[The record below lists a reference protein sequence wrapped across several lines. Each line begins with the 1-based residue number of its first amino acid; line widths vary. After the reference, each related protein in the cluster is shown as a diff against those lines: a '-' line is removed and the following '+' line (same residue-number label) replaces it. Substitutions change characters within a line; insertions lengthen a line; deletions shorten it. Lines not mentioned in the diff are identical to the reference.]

1 VIYRECGIKTVK
13 GLKGMVHWPNA
24 TDLSVFYEDP
34 QVLKTAGDA
43 SDLLVQSITYDPCK
57 PLLSVPRAVYNLDP
71 AWSTCTAGISGLWD
85 PPRVLQP
92 ASGPLTPDPTTTPQA
107 QTVLTSSAAPAS
119 AIAPTT
125 PTATTSAGPAL
136 KPSQVIPAS
145 SSSRSDA
152 DPGSTAEPGANRDSA
167 IIPKQDPSQDPGF
180 FSDSTAST
188 HSEPDI
194 PKNGGLRSFS
204 KEPTELQSQNGG
216 PPTANLDSPAP
227 PSSPIIGSHTALGLT
242 SKGLSVNGAI
252 LTAGSAPVTL
262 DNIPVSVATAY
273 AGIGTSRPALANIP
287 SDTPS
292 FIGHQIEVASDGRV
306 IAAGTTLS
314 QGGSGVTI
322 SGTEASLGGSGLV
335 IGTSTF
341 AIRSSTPAIA
351 PTLPSIG
358 GQQVQVDPHGDV
370 IIGGTTLS
378 HGGSAATVAGTAV
391 SFGADGFIIGTST
404 FVVPTPASAS
414 TLPLVGGQ
422 VVQVAPSGNVVV
434 AGTTISP
441 GKAGAIISGTPVSL
455 GPNGLII
462 GHSTFTV
469 AVSPVVPTLPLI
481 GGQRIHPAADGGFV
495 VAASTTL
502 QPGAPGTVVSG
513 TSVSLG
519 SQGLVIGSSTYAPPK
534 QQSAAVYTIGGET
547 LIAAP
552 SSAVLVAGQ
561 TLSIGG
567 PAVTISKTD
576 VSLGSAGLVVGSKTY
591 NIPTYSNEA
600 PSLIT
605 FGIGGTA
612 ATSALANSSI
622 AAFTAQAERGSGFW
636 NKHTFFLS
644 AVVAAGFGVLA
655 FGL

>member
-1 VIYRECGIKTVK
+1 MIYRKCGIKTVK
-13 GLKGMVHWPNA
+13 GLKGNVQWQNA
-24 TDLSVFYEDP
+24 TDPSVFYGDP
-34 QVLKTAGDA
+34 QELKTAGDV
-43 SDLLVQSITYDPCK
+43 SQIFVQSITYDPCK
-57 PLLSVPRAVYNLDP
+57 PLLSVPRTVYNLDP

-119 AIAPTT
+119 AVAPTT
-125 PTATTSAGPAL
+125 PTATTSAGPAP

-204 KEPTELQSQNGG
+204 KKPTQLQSQNTG

-227 PSSPIIGSHTALGLT
+227 PSSPITGSHTALGLP
-242 SKGLSVNGAI
+242 SKGLSVNSAI
-252 LTAGSAPVTL
+252 LTAGSTPVTL
-262 DNIPVSVATAY
+262 DNIPVLVATAY

-292 FIGHQIEVASDGRV
+292 FNGHQIEVASDGRV

-370 IIGGTTLS
+370 IVGGTTLS

-391 SFGADGFIIGTST
+391 SLGADGFIIGTST
-404 FVVPTPASAS
+404 FVVPTAASAS

-422 VVQVAPSGNVVV
+422 AVQVAPSGNVVV

-441 GKAGAIISGTPVSL
+441 GKAGAIIFGTPVSL

-469 AVSPVVPTLPLI
+469 AVSPVAPTLPLI
-481 GGQRIHPAADGGFV
+481 GSQRIHPAADGGFV
-495 VAASTTL
+495 VASTTL
-502 QPGAPGTVVSG
+502 QPGAPGTIVSG

-561 TLSIGG
+561 TLSISG
-567 PAVTISKTD
+567 PAVTISKT
-576 VSLGSAGLVVGSKTY
+576 VMSLGSAGLVVGSKTY
-591 NIPTYSNEA
+591 KIPTYSNEA

-612 ATSALANSSI
+612 ATSALANSSVV
-622 AAFTAQAERGSGFW
+622 AFTAQAGRGSSVW

-644 AVVAAGFGVLA
+644 AVVVAAGFGVLA
-655 FGL
+655 FRL